1 MISQV
6 NFVNLVVV
14 AETLAAIHLVAYYLP
29 KRSHFAL
36 RTALS
41 TLVCLAVG
49 FLFYVYQA
57 NNYLANVLYTSFM
70 YGMLAL
76 LPGLSVLFCRKMT
89 LWEFLFCVAGGHTL
103 HQLPGE
109 IYSFFATV
117 TGIGELLPAN
127 AMQAVHL
134 SVGLALS
141 AATLCVFFFVFVLK
155 KKVNLDIAVQKHKA
169 ILFTIAVV
177 IVNIILS
184 STMLFITEEIGR
196 RLSFIIDSYNLVSVV
211 LELFILFSYLS
222 ERRLENELQT
232 INILWK
238 EKAKQYEITK
248 QNIEAINVK
257 CHDIRHRIEEIAD
270 KNDPLLT
277 SGLNELKEN
286 ISVYDSVVKTGNDI
300 LDVVLT
306 EKSLYCERNSIN
318 LSVIADGKLLGFM
331 SAYDLYCLFEN
342 ALSNAIEAV
351 MRIQDTARRSISI
364 LVKRSGKMVSIHIE
378 NFFAGPVA
386 LHGDEIATS
395 KADELNHGFGLKSMK
410 MLAEKYG
417 GELLFGFDGDIF
429 LLDILFSGR

>member
-29 KRSHFAL
+29 KRSRFAL

-70 YGMLAL
+70 YTMLAL

-117 TGIGELLPAN
+117 TGLGELLPAN

-134 SVGLALS
+134 AVSVALS

-169 ILFTIAVV
+169 ILLAIAVV
-177 IVNIILS
+177 IVNIVLS
-184 STMLFITEEIGR
+184 GTMLFITEEIGR
-196 RLSFIIDSYNLVSVV
+196 RLS
-211 LELFILFSYLS
+211 FILFSYLS